1 MVTRISPPRK
11 RGRQPARDAVGV
23 CGREDGRSECC
34 SVMEWIGLMA
44 WPETALMST
53 WCLVARELDEPV
65 RGRKANDGRA
75 TCWCAFGCSEQGN
88 SPPRQSTGCRCVS
101 RRWGVAGVQW
111 SAGLGNCGGGSPG
124 VSSLTKCSS
133 RVRGNLHARFL
144 GGGGRVTVS
153 CYPAR
158 RGRVRGETSMPS
170 KAYCVAL
177 HGRVLLL

>member
-1 MVTRISPPRK
+1 
-11 RGRQPARDAVGV
+11 
-23 CGREDGRSECC
+23 
-34 SVMEWIGLMA
+34 MA
-44 WPETALMST
+44 WLETALTSI

-65 RGRKANDGRA
+65 LGRNANDGGA
-75 TCWCAFGCSEQGN
+75 TCWCTFGCGEQGN
-88 SPPRQSTGCRCVS
+88 SPPPQSTGCRCVS
-101 RRWGVAGVQW
+101 RRWIVVGVQL

-158 RGRVRGETSMPS
+158 QALAPRQAPLSRVSY
-170 KAYCVAL
+170 AYDQP
-177 HGRVLLL
+177 